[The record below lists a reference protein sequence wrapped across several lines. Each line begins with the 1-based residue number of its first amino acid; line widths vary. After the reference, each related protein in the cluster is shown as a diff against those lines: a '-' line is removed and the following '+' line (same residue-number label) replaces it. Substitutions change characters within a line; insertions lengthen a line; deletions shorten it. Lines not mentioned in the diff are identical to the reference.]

1 MLFNSYI
8 FIFIFLPTTLLI
20 YFYLNKRR
28 LTVLS
33 KFFLVASSLFFYG
46 WWNVIYLPLI
56 IFSILINY
64 AIGSIFYREISKIK
78 KYRRLLLLFGVF
90 LNLSLLGYFKYT
102 NFLIENIN
110 MFSSLN
116 MQPLNLVLP
125 LAISFFTFQQITYLV
140 DSYYSK
146 IDEHSLLNYA
156 NFVLFFPQL
165 IAGPIVHHKEMMPQF
180 SCLKNKVINHKNII
194 LGIFIFSI
202 GLFKKVVIADTF
214 SVWASVGFDVN
225 QQLHLIEAWFTSLSY
240 TFQLYFDFSGYTDM
254 AVGLALLFNIRLP
267 INFNSPYKSK
277 NIQDFWRRWHITLS
291 RFLRDYLY
299 IPLGGSKVSN
309 FKVYNNLM
317 ITFLVGG
324 IWHGAGWTFIFW
336 GFLHGIALIIHR
348 IWAYSGIKISNFLAW
363 FITFNF
369 INISWVFFRAKEWED
384 AIKVIKGMLGLS
396 GVMLPNKFR
405 ELLQISDRY
414 EIMFGDI
421 YINFYGNSEI
431 LMWIILAFCLVLFFK
446 NSNQLM
452 SQFKMNN
459 RMTIFI
465 AFILS
470 IGLMNIS
477 KTSEFLYFNF

>member
-1 MLFNSYI
+1 MLFNS
-8 FIFIFLPTTLLI
+8 FEFLLLFLPIVFFL
-20 YFYLNKRR
+20 YFYLNKKR
-28 LTVLS
+28 LTIAS
-33 KFFLVASSLFFYG
+33 KSVLVASSLVFYS
-46 WWNVIYLPLI
+46 WWNILYLPLI
-56 IFSILINY
+56 LSSILVNY
-64 AIGSIFYREISKIK
+64 VVGSLLSNNLEKIILPRK
-78 KYRRLLLLFGVF
+78 SILFFGIAFNLL
-90 LNLSLLGYFKYT
+90 LLGYFKYSD
-102 NFLIENIN
+102 FLIENIN
-110 MFSSLN
+110 IVFDANLSL
-116 MQPLNLVLP
+116 LYLTLP
-125 LAISFFTFQQITYLV
+125 LAISFFTFQQIAYLV
-140 DSYYSK
+140 DSYK
-146 IDEHSLLNYA
+146 GNTNEHDFLNYIV
-156 NFVLFFPQL
+156 FVTFFPQL

-214 SVWASVGFDVN
+214 SVWASVGFDAN

-336 GFLHGIALIIHR
+336 GFLHGAALIIHR